1 MSSAKR
7 MDWLTPMLFAVVAG
21 LVVYGTGCGVGNCP
35 ANIPPANTPL
45 SAEISSPVPSSEAA
59 PATSIPER
67 TLVHADEG
75 NFEAI
80 LKQSKGPVLV
90 DFYADWCGPCQR
102 LAPVLERVSEDLT
115 DARIV
120 KVNVDDNPQLASRY
134 KVQALPTLVVFND
147 GQIVKRSM
155 GLHDE
160 SEIRQLLQ

>member
-7 MDWLTPMLFAVVAG
+7 MDWLAPMLFALAG
-21 LVVYGTGCGVGNCP
+21 GAIVYGMGCGVGNCP
-35 ANIPPANTPL
+35 ANIPPVDTPL
-45 SAEISSPVPSSEAA
+45 SAEISAADEALLEM
-59 PATSIPER
+59 PIPDGP
-67 TLVHADEG
+67 LVHGDDG

-115 DARIV
+115 GARIV
-120 KVNVDDNPQLASRY
+120 KVNVDENPRLASRY
-134 KVQALPTLVVFND
+134 EVQALPTLLVFND
-147 GQIVKRSM
+147 GRIVKRSM

-160 SEIRQLLQ
+160 SKIRELLR